1 MKIIAL
7 NGSARKNWNDGQML
21 ERFIQGIHFVDE
33 SIKVKRVDVFD
44 LDYKGCRGCL
54 GCQLKKT
61 TEVGCV
67 VKDGAHALLKE
78 IRVADGLVFATPIYF
93 MEISAQLRALFER
106 LFYPGFGTPPP
117 EGLSVSAIYTMN
129 QPQEVMEK
137 LFRHPID
144 VMRRYFKELFQ
155 AEVDEV
161 FAFQTLQ
168 WKNNELYRFSDE
180 FYRERVRIHEQQ
192 WDKDLQNAFAAGA
205 RLAKRVMQKKAAT
218 GEREE

>member
-21 ERFIQGIHFVDE
+21 EQFIQGIHSVDDGIE
-33 SIKVKRVDVFD
+33 VKRVDVFD
-44 LDYKGCRGCL
+44 LNYKGCRGCL
-54 GCQLKKT
+54 GCQLKT
-61 TEVGCV
+61 VSEIGCV
-67 VKDGAHALLKE
+67 VKDGAYDLLKK
-78 IRVADGLVFATPIYF
+78 IRVADGLVYATPIYF

-106 LFYPGFGTPPP
+106 LFYPGFGAPAP
-117 EGLSVSAIYTMN
+117 EGLTVSAIYTMN

-144 VMRRYFKELFQ
+144 VMRRYFRELFR

-168 WKNNELYRFSDE
+168 WKNSELYRFSEE
-180 FYRERVRIHEQQ
+180 FYRERLSLHEQQ
-192 WDKDLQNAFAAGA
+192 WDKDLQNAFAAGV
-205 RLAKRVMQKKAAT
+205 RLANRVMQK
-218 GEREE
+218 